1 MAKTVKEAGVTGKG
15 SIKKVSN
22 QPVERTRVKE
32 RKAGTKRLNNTG
44 TVNEYMAK
52 LEHPLKAEIE
62 EVRMIIRN
70 ANSKIAERIKWNAPS
85 FYYNLDMAAF
95 NPRSKAFVQLIF
107 VFYNGNM
114 IHESSGLLE
123 GDWKDRRQA
132 KFYDMK
138 DIRAK
143 ESTLHKVVNDWIA
156 LMEN

>member
-1 MAKTVKEAGVTGKG
+1 MAKTVKEAGVTGKD
-15 SIKKVSN
+15 SIKKVSK
-22 QPVERTRVKE
+22 QPVERTSVKE
-32 RKAGTKRLNNTG
+32 IKVGKEQLNNTG

-52 LEHPLKAEIE
+52 LEHPLKEEIE
-62 EVRMIIRN
+62 AVRRIIRN

-107 VFYNGNM
+107 VFYDGNM
-114 IHESSGLLE
+114 IRESSGLLE

-138 DIRAK
+138 DIQSK
-143 ESTLHKVVNDWIA
+143 ESALKKVVNDWIA